1 MAGQAPAYH
10 HGDMDVHEQ
19 QATFRAVIAAAK
31 WSCLTLAV
39 SVLFLTLWLC
49 SDAGLMTAI
58 LVASVIAAFGI
69 FGLRN
74 RSPSS

>member
-10 HGDMDVHEQ
+10 HGDMDVREQ
-19 QATFRAVIAAAK
+19 QTTFRAVIAGAK

-39 SVLFLTLWLC
+39 GVLFLTLWLC
-49 SDAGLMTAI
+49 TDAGFMRAI
-58 LVASVIAAFGI
+58 LLAAVIAAFGV

>member
-1 MAGQAPAYH
+1 MAGLAHAHH
-10 HGDMDVHEQ
+10 HGDMDVREQ
-19 QATFRAVIAAAK
+19 QATFRAVIAGAK

-49 SDAGLMTAI
+49 TDAGFMRAI
-58 LVASVIAAFGI
+58 LSAAVIAAVGV

-74 RSPSS
+74 RTPSS